1 MAPGVSRGAEHV
13 RPAWLVYMRAFPSVP
28 HPSFGSM
35 ASQNSYVRQHSGL
48 DKCSPRFLDQLIT
61 LLSGKEYRDHISN
74 LSDQD
79 AVWLIEY
86 LDNVRTP
93 IHV

>member
-1 MAPGVSRGAEHV
+1 MAPVSRGAEHA

-28 HPSFGSM
+28 HPSFDSM
-35 ASQNSYVRQHSGL
+35 ASQNPYVRQHGGL
-48 DKCSPRFLDQLIT
+48 DRCSPRLLDQLIT
-61 LLSGKEYRDHISN
+61 LLDGKEYGDRISN

-86 LDNVRTP
+86 LDKVRTP